1 MIATA
6 RAILKPC
13 SPPGS
18 PQPSIR
24 SLMSAGSSWGTLA
37 SAAVT
42 ICWTASSG
50 RVVVSDP
57 LNARPMG
64 DLAVATITASG
75 MAAPSDSLGLLVG
88 SLCQR
93 PASANCSRPASW
105 SWQQGALP
113 EAGQVPRA
121 WDSVCAAGV
130 AGTAPSRDTAPRYGG
145 MGAAGTTTRLVLTGG
160 GW

>member
-1 MIATA
+1 MIATT

-37 SAAVT
+37 RAAAT
-42 ICWTASSG
+42 ICRTASSG
-50 RVVVSDP
+50 RMVVRDP
-57 LNARPMG
+57 LNALPMG

-75 MAAPSDSLGLLVG
+75 MAAPSDSLGLLVS

-93 PASANCSRPASW
+93 PAPANCSPPLHDHEDLAFQVSRKVAALARTRAAWRGAVGIGKAHGTGRTAAEPRDRAGERPAV
-105 SWQQGALP
+105 G
-113 EAGQVPRA
+113 
-121 WDSVCAAGV
+121 
-130 AGTAPSRDTAPRYGG
+130 
-145 MGAAGTTTRLVLTGG
+145 
-160 GW
+160 